1 MPRSLYQLPLA
12 PPPPELPPPKPPKP
26 PPPPPPKPPPELPRE
41 LLPDKK
47 IFRIKNRT
55 LNTPPH
61 PPIAPEIPR
70 MTRSTTTTAPI
81 RPVGSDLEGGARV
94 AGLGV
99 PGALLRRS
107 LSGNDSGL
115 TVTPASPA
123 MVSAMRQVSNCM
135 VPL

>member
-47 IFRIKNRT
+47 ILRIKNRT
-55 LNTPPH
+55 SNTPPH

-70 MTRSTTTTAPI
+70 MTRRTTTTATI
-81 RPVGSDLEGGARV
+81 RPVGGEPEAVARLP
-94 AGLGV
+94 GLGAAGV
-99 PGALLRRS
+99 VLRRS
-107 LSGNDSGL
+107 LSGSL
-115 TVTPASPA
+115 
-123 MVSAMRQVSNCM
+123 
-135 VPL
+135 